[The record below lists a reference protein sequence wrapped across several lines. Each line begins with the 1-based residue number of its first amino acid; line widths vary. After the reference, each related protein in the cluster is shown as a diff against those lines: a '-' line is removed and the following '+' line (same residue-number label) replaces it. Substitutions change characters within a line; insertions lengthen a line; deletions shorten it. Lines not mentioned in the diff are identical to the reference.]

1 LWGRI
6 KALRARGCRPIP
18 CQLNLPGAASESGSL
33 RFGRPAPDH
42 DLCHNQRLSRCS
54 AAAMAEPLASSSA
67 CSVGVNTRASQL
79 SGSSAR
85 GQGGAEAACRAD
97 PLGLG
102 KAAARAAGS
111 GALISIPACCCRCF
125 TATAATPQRRTGW
138 WLLKKPS
145 SGSARGGCWN
155 SLRPRPYAIASGDL
169 SGGREGLVH
178 CRGPAPISADQAL
191 VRQYSDA

>member
-1 LWGRI
+1 MQNLFLAFGASLFGRRL
-6 KALRARGCRPIP
+6 KAPRSRGCPPIP

-33 RFGRPAPDH
+33 LFGRPAPDH
-42 DLCHNQRLSRCS
+42 DLRHNQRLSRCS
-54 AAAMAEPLASSSA
+54 AAAMAEPLTSSSA

-102 KAAARAAGS
+102 KAAA
-111 GALISIPACCCRCF
+111 
-125 TATAATPQRRTGW
+125 ATPQRRTGW

-145 SGSARGGCWN
+145 SGSARGGCWT